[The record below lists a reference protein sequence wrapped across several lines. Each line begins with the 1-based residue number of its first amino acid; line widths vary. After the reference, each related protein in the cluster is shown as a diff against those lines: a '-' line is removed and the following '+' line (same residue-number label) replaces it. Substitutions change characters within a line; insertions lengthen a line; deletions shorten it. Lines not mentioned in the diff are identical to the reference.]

1 MTSIKNL
8 KPVGKK
14 LEKPVGMN
22 LNSLNTPARIM
33 TECGIIST
41 YEIEVDKL
49 TVNRGKSF
57 ENEIRKQLERV
68 NGVSVDRIHDQT
80 TGFCG
85 SRNICDIIAYRYPNE
100 FYFEC
105 KTVHGNVLPFSNI
118 SDNQWTGLIEKST
131 IPGVY
136 AGIICWWVDKD
147 ITAFIPAQ
155 LLHMCKLADIR
166 SIRYDLTH
174 SVFGRY
180 RLRQIK
186 GKKKRVFFDYDM
198 EGFLDELQFNSY

>member
-1 MTSIKNL
+1 MNSPNTDAYIIL
-8 KPVGKK
+8 KSVTINM
-14 LEKPVGMN
+14 L
-22 LNSLNTPARIM
+22 
-33 TECGIIST
+33 GIGG
-41 YEIEVDKL
+41 DKL
-49 TVNRGKSF
+49 AVNRGKSF
-57 ENEIRKQLERV
+57 ESEILRQLMQI

-118 SDNQWTGLIEKST
+118 SDNQWTGLIEKSN
-131 IPGVY
+131 IPGVH

-155 LLHMCKLADIR
+155 LLYMCKLADLR

-174 SVFGRY
+174 SIFGRY
-180 RLRQIK
+180 RLRKIK
-186 GKKKRVFFDYDM
+186 GKKRRVFFDYDM